1 MSIDDATPDEWDKI
15 KRDRWH
21 DNRDYKF
28 KPEDDEMQ
36 SQAYMH
42 CQGYC

>member
-1 MSIDDATPDEWDKI
+1 MRRIIAQKV
-15 KRDRWH
+15 
-21 DNRDYKF
+21 YKF